1 MEEKIIFDADG
12 DAYLSATLS
21 YASPSCH
28 IAHGWQVSKHAACIK
43 KSRVISQKTE
53 C

>member
-1 MEEKIIFDADG
+1 MEEKIFDEDG

-28 IAHGWQVSKHAACIK
+28 IAHG
-43 KSRVISQKTE
+43 
-53 C
+53 

>member
-1 MEEKIIFDADG
+1 MISCMEENIFDADG

-28 IAHGWQVSKHAACIK
+28 IIAHG
-43 KSRVISQKTE
+43 
-53 C
+53 